1 MALYTENKTVKL
13 TKIQKETLNKLKNV
27 YKINTQHFIRE
38 AIAEKIKRE
47 YKEIKEKNQIK
58 CPF

>member
-1 MALYTENKTVKL
+1 MILYSENKTVKL
-13 TKIQKETLNKLKNV
+13 TKIQKETLDKLKNI

-38 AIAEKIKRE
+38 AISEKIKRDFS
-47 YKEIKEKNQIK
+47 KIKEKNKVK